1 MSESNPESTV
11 STRRVYSGRVVAV
24 DVDRVRL
31 PDGGV
36 SVREVVRHAGA
47 VVVLPLLDDG
57 RIVLVRQFRYP
68 VGETVL
74 ELPAGTLEEGEHPRQ
89 CGARELEEETGF
101 RSDSVHE
108 LGTFFST
115 PGFSD
120 ELLHSV
126 VATELHPVRGGARP
140 ERDEHIEQVMLTV
153 DEVVERARR
162 GDLRDAKSLATLF
175 LARLGG
181 WI

>member
-1 MSESNPESTV
+1 MSESKPETMV
-11 STRRVYSGRVVAV
+11 AKRRVYSGRVVAV

-31 PDGGV
+31 PDGSVG
-36 SVREVVRHAGA
+36 VREVVRHAGA

-74 ELPAGTLEEGEHPRQ
+74 ELPAGTLEEGEEPRQ

-101 RSDSVHE
+101 STDSIHE
-108 LGTFFST
+108 LGDFFST

-126 VATELHPVRGGARP
+126 VATDLLPVRGGARP
-140 ERDEHIEQVMLTV
+140 DRDEHIEQTILTV
-153 DEVVERARR
+153 EEVLERARR